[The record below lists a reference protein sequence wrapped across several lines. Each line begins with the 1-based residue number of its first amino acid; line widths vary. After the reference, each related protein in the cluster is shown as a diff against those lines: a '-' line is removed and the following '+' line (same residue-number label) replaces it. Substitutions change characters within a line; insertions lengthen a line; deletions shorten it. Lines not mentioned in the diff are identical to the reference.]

1 MFIIRLLHYC
11 GNKTLFRILFIYLYN
26 FKPLLIQRN
35 FLSSYNS
42 AIRRTDI
49 NAYRAAKE
57 SGMFISTFCRKRQ
70 PPIYR

>member
-1 MFIIRLLHYC
+1 MEI
-11 GNKTLFRILFIYLYN
+11 KLFLEFYLSIYNN